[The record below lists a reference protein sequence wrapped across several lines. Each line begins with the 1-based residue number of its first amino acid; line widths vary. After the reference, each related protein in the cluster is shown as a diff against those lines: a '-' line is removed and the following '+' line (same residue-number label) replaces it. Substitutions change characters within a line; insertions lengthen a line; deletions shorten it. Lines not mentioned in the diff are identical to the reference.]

1 MEAWLFYNP
10 ALISSSRCTFVFAF
24 CSWSE
29 LMDQSRVMVNFVN
42 GALKIPAELYDAC
55 MAATLSQDMLFF

>member
-1 MEAWLFYNP
+1 MY
-10 ALISSSRCTFVFAF
+10 
-24 CSWSE
+24 
-29 LMDQSRVMVNFVN
+29 QSRVMVNFVN